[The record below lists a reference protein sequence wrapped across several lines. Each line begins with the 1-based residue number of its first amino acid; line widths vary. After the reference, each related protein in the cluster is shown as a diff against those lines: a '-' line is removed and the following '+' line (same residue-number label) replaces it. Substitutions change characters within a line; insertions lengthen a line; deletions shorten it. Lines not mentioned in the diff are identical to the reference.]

1 MQGDIKGTTMPVLEM
16 LLDPGEVIVTVH
28 GDLSWMTPNI
38 QMSQTTS
45 TGGAGGGGFMGTLK
59 RMAGG
64 GSLFL
69 TRYEAQGGQGMVAF
83 ASKLPG
89 RIFPVEVA
97 QGKGFLV
104 HRHGWVCGTA
114 GVNATVAL
122 QQSIRG
128 AIWGGEGFILQK
140 LEGEGTAWIEL
151 SGEVFNYQLVAGQTM
166 LVHPGHVGL
175 FEDTVQF
182 SVIRM
187 QGISNYLFG
196 ADGHH
201 LVTMTGPGN
210 IWLQSMPIPVLAG
223 ALTPY
228 MAHDEHHDGMRDA
241 VGGGAVGGILGNV
254 LGRGV

>member
-1 MQGDIKGTTMPVLEM
+1 MQAEIKGTTMPVLEM
-16 LLDPGEVIVTVH
+16 LLDPGDVIVTVH
-28 GDLSWMTPNI
+28 GDLSWMTPNV
-38 QMSQTTS
+38 QMSQTTQ
-45 TGGAGGGGFMGTLK
+45 TGGQGGGGLLGAVK

-69 TRYEAQGGQGMVAF
+69 TRYESTAGQGMVAF

-89 RIFPVEVA
+89 RIFPVEVTP
-97 QGKGFLV
+97 GKGFLV
-104 HRHGWVCGTA
+104 HRHGWVCGTPNI
-114 GVNATVAL
+114 NATVAL
-122 QQSIRG
+122 QQNIRG
-128 AIWGGEGFILQK
+128 AIWGGEGFMLQK

-151 SGEVFNYQLVAGQTM
+151 SGEVFNYELAQGQTM

-175 FEDTVQF
+175 FDDTVQF

-228 MAHDEHHDGMRDA
+228 MAHDDHAGRDVVA
-241 VGGGAVGGILGNV
+241 GGAVGGLLGNV

>member
-1 MQGDIKGTTMPVLEM
+1 MPVLEM

-28 GDLSWMTPNI
+28 GDLSWMTPNV
-38 QMSQTTS
+38 QMTQS
-45 TGGAGGGGFMGTLK
+45 TQMGGQGGGLMGAFK

-69 TRYEAQGGQGMVAF
+69 TRYEATGGQGMVAF
-83 ASKLPG
+83 AAKLPG

-97 QGKGFLV
+97 PGRGFLV
-104 HRHGWVCGTA
+104 HRHGWVCGTPQIS
-114 GVNATVAL
+114 ATVAL
-122 QQSIRG
+122 QQTIRG

-140 LEGEGTAWIEL
+140 IEGEGTAWIEL
-151 SGEVFNYQLVAGQTM
+151 SGEIIQYSLVAGQTM

-187 QGISNYLFG
+187 PGISNYLFG

-223 ALTPY
+223 ALNPY
-228 MAHDEHHDGMRDA
+228 IEKDDHTGRDA
-241 VGGGAVGGILGNV
+241 MTGGAVGGILGNV

>member
-1 MQGDIKGTTMPVLEM
+1 MKAEVKGTTMPVLEM
-16 LLDPGEVIVTVH
+16 VLDPGEAIVTVH
-28 GDLSWMTPNI
+28 GDLSWMTPNM

-45 TGGAGGGGFMGTLK
+45 TGGQGGGGFMGAFK

-69 TRYEAQGGQGMVAF
+69 TRYEPSGGPGLVAF
-83 ASKLPG
+83 AAKQPG
-89 RIFPVEVA
+89 RIFPVEIT

-104 HRHGWVCGTA
+104 HRHGWMAGTPN
-114 GVNATVAL
+114 VNATVAL
-122 QQSIRG
+122 QQNIRG

-151 SGEVFNYQLVAGQTM
+151 SGEIFNYQLADGQSW

-175 FEDTVQF
+175 FDDTVKFQ
-182 SVIRM
+182 VIRM
-187 QGISNYLFG
+187 QGVSNYLFG

-201 LVTMTGPGN
+201 LVLLTGPGN
-210 IWLQSMPIPVLAG
+210 VMLQSMPMPVLAG

-228 MAHDEHHDGMRDA
+228 MQKDDHSDGMRDA
-241 VGGGAVGGILGNV
+241 VGGGAVGGLLGNV
-254 LGRGV
+254 LGRGM

>member
-1 MQGDIKGTTMPVLEM
+1 MPVLEM
-16 LLDPGEVIVTVH
+16 LLDAGEVIVTVH

-38 QMSQTTS
+38 QMSQTTA
-45 TGGAGGGGFMGTLK
+45 TGGGQGAGGFMGAIK

-69 TRYEAQGGQGMVAF
+69 TRYESTGGQGMVAF

-89 RIFPVEVA
+89 RIFPVEVTP
-97 QGKGFLV
+97 QKGYLV
-104 HRHGWVCGTA
+104 HRHGWVCGTT

-122 QQSIRG
+122 QQNIRG
-128 AIWGGEGFILQK
+128 AVWGGEGFLLQK
-140 LEGEGTAWIEL
+140 LEGQGTAWIEL
-151 SGEVFNYQLVAGQTM
+151 SGEVFNYSLEQGQTM

-175 FEDTVQF
+175 FDDTVQF
-182 SVIRM
+182 SVIRIP
-187 QGISNYLFG
+187 GISNYLFG

-228 MAHDEHHDGMRDA
+228 MAHDERHDA
-241 VGGGAVGGILGNV
+241 VAGGAVGGIIGNV

>member
-1 MQGDIKGTTMPVLEM
+1 MQAEIKGTTMPVLEM
-16 LLDPGEVIVTVH
+16 MLDPGDVIVTVH
-28 GDLSWMTPNI
+28 GDLSWMTPNV
-38 QMSQTTS
+38 QMSQTAQ
-45 TGGAGGGGFMGTLK
+45 TGAGGGGGFMGAVK

-69 TRYEAQGGQGMVAF
+69 TRYEATGGQGMVAF

-89 RIFPVEVA
+89 RIFPIEVTP
-97 QGKGFLV
+97 GHGFLV
-104 HRHGWVCGTA
+104 HRHGWVCGTT
-114 GVNATVAL
+114 GITATMGL
-122 QQSIRG
+122 QQTFRG
-128 AIWGGEGFILQK
+128 GLWGGEGFILQK

-151 SGEVFNYQLVAGQTM
+151 SGEIFNYSLVQGQSM

-175 FEDTVQF
+175 FEDSVQF
-182 SVIRM
+182 QVIRM

-201 LVTMTGPGN
+201 LVVLTGPGN

-223 ALTPY
+223 SLAPFIEKDDHGG
-228 MAHDEHHDGMRDA
+228 ARDA
-241 VGGGAVGGILGNV
+241 MAGGAVGGILGNV